1 MKAPA
6 GAVAHELAH
15 DRIAERL
22 GVRLDGMTD
31 ISHARAGL
39 DRFDAETVALERR
52 HEKLHRVFAHLAH
65 GDGRG
70 IIPVKALH
78 HERDVDADDSALLQD
93 LLRVGDA
100 VADDV
105 VHRGADALGKAPV
118 VEWCGDDVVFLGE
131 VDLEIVDLLGRHA
144 GNDLLYDPLE
154 ALGREPAGP
163 GHGLDLGLTLDE
175 DESARLVEIDAV
187 GVLFH
192 HTVNRKCK
200 RPFCSVLARHR
211 LSMRPAIM
219 STALYAQPA
228 TVYVFERGRR
238 SGRAR
243 WRIR

>member
-1 MKAPA
+1 M
-6 GAVAHELAH
+6 
-15 DRIAERL
+15 
-22 GVRLDGMTD
+22 RLDGMTD

-39 DRFDAETVALERR
+39 DRFDAETVAPERR
-52 HEKLHRVFAHLAH
+52 HEKLHRVFTHLAH

-78 HERDVDADDSALLQD
+78 HERDVDADDIALLQD

-118 VEWCGDDVVFLGE
+118 VEWCGDDVVLPGK

-144 GNDLLYDPLE
+144 GNDLLDDPLE

-175 DESARLVEIDAV
+175 DEAARLVEIDAV

-192 HTVNRKCK
+192 HTVNRKFK
-200 RPFCSVLARHR
+200 RPFWLGPESRQDGTNGSIRDRKWGQVLFSPAHR
-211 LSMRPAIM
+211 KPQCLRGKGSPCVRQSCP
-219 STALYAQPA
+219 QPCMPNPPP
-228 TVYVFERGRR
+228 
-238 SGRAR
+238 
-243 WRIR
+243 